1 MQVRAAV
8 GERDHLRE
16 SVGPLGA
23 AQERG
28 MADLGA
34 EAAGGTAG
42 AEGGSEEGHWGCGWW
57 HFLWCVVSGFWL
69 IS

>member
-1 MQVRAAV
+1 MQVCRAV
-8 GERDHLRE
+8 GQRDHLRE

-28 MADLGA
+28 VPDLGA

-42 AEGGSEEGHWGCGWW
+42 GWSQGGAEERHCGFGW
-57 HFLWCVVSGFWL
+57 HFGRVFVVYCSV
-69 IS
+69 

>member
-34 EAAGGTAG
+34 EAAGRTAG
-42 AEGGSEEGHWGCGWW
+42 AEGGGEEGGHC
-57 HFLWCVVSGFWL
+57 
-69 IS
+69 